1 MEKSL
6 FQVVVLFQLF
16 FFLAQK
22 VGAGAQKSGGAAALP
37 APPPLRSLPC
47 CIMRLNF
54 MPCETNHIWHYYFNL
69 VVSSYVFVFMFYSA
83 GLQALAKASRQLLV
97 FNHVTR
103 QPCWWTK
110 QYNFVSHDLHEKRVQ
125 FPVERNTFVFV
136 LQHGHRDVSWKP
148 AIVWPS
154 HPLLVSFATTHA
166 RITQR

>member
-1 MEKSL
+1 
-6 FQVVVLFQLF
+6 
-16 FFLAQK
+16 
-22 VGAGAQKSGGAAALP
+22 
-37 APPPLRSLPC
+37 
-47 CIMRLNF
+47 MRLNF

-97 FNHVTR
+97 FNQVTR
-103 QPCWWTK
+103 QPWWWTK

-136 LQHGHRDVSWKP
+136 LQHGRRDVSWKP

-154 HPLLVSFATTHA
+154 HPLLVSFATTYA
-166 RITQR
+166 RVTKDNDRFSQSTFYHKTPCTAPPMCWKEAMKGKTFCF